1 MTKPLN
7 FRKPP
12 TGARPAGSKE
22 PLSGDPRRAMRGIEV
37 KRGRLHNDDNSRAL
51 GVAPGG
57 EENEGEDQR
66 AACHDKTGPA
76 SEVINRAARCSRA
89 VFRRVTPVRAHR
101 SDRAERRA
109 TIRGRHEN
117 QSRDAFNF
125 LAEEERGSRLAE
137 PREQPPR
144 GAATS
149 RDDMLKRL
157 LSKSGRRLLRVRRR
171 RRLFPSVPSF
181 SAAHTPT
188 QFPQTRVTHASP
200 TWPHRTSFP
209 TISVRLFGV

>member
-1 MTKPLN
+1 
-7 FRKPP
+7 
-12 TGARPAGSKE
+12 
-22 PLSGDPRRAMRGIEV
+22 MRENGE
-37 KRGRLHNDDNSRAL
+37 DYDADSRAL
-51 GVAPGG
+51 GVAPG
-57 EENEGEDQR
+57 EEGNEGEDQR
-66 AACHDKTGPA
+66 AACRDKTGPA

-109 TIRGRHEN
+109 TLRGRHEN

-125 LAEEERGSRLAE
+125 LAEEPGGKRPPTRGTE
-137 PREQPPR
+137 
-144 GAATS
+144 GS

-157 LSKSGRRLLRVRRR
+157 LSKSGRRLLRVRPR

-188 QFPQTRVTHASP
+188 QFPRTRVTHASP

-209 TISVRLFGV
+209 TISVKLFGV